1 MTRSQTCVRFLF
13 LSPLSVLARPTS
25 DSSLARGPARQNP
38 RALRAAD
45 FLGSCQSSPMGQ
57 TAFATE
63 LLKWCSVL
71 ALTLSLLPIL
81 SPAQTFPTKPIRF
94 FVPFTAGSGTDIVA
108 RTVGDAMS
116 KGLGQP
122 ILIENHPGAGGTIA
136 ASQVA
141 HSEPDGYTVLIH
153 SSGHALNPSIYPNLP
168 YDTVKDLLGVTPLAA
183 LPNVMVVSPSRG
195 WKSVADVVAAAK
207 ARPGQLNYASAG
219 MGSATHMNAEKFK
232 LQAGIDAVHVPF
244 KGTPEAL
251 SDVIGGRND
260 WFFAPLSS
268 ALSLIKEGKLQAL
281 AVSTAQRSPTLP
293 QVPTTVEAGVPGSD
307 YVFWVGMLVP
317 SATPPSVVKRLH
329 TEALKALAQPDVLER
344 LKGVGAEPMP
354 MSPEAFTAFIKTEME
369 SAAKIAKAVGL
380 KAN

>member
-1 MTRSQTCVRFLF
+1 MDNSSHSRANLLNRMG
-13 LSPLSVLARPTS
+13 LSLCFKFKKGLWAAALLSLVA
-25 DSSLARGPARQNP
+25 
-38 RALRAAD
+38 
-45 FLGSCQSSPMGQ
+45 
-57 TAFATE
+57 
-63 LLKWCSVL
+63 
-71 ALTLSLLPIL
+71 TLSWGQMYP
-81 SPAQTFPTKPIRF
+81 SKPIKF

-116 KGLGQP
+116 KSMGQP

-136 ASQVA
+136 AYQVA
-141 HSEPDGYTVLIH
+141 KSEPDGYTVLIH

-168 YDTVKDLLGVTPLAA
+168 YDTTKDLLGVSTLAS

-195 WKSVADVVAAAK
+195 WKSVMDVVAQAK
-207 ARPGQLNYASAG
+207 ANPGKMNYASAG

-251 SDVIGGRND
+251 TDVMGGRND

-268 ALSLIKEGKLQAL
+268 ALPLIKEGKLQAL
-281 AVSTAQRSPTLP
+281 AVSTAQRSPSLP
-293 QVPTTVEAGVPGSD
+293 LVPTTVEAGVPNSD

-317 SATPPSVVKRLH
+317 SATPSAVVKKLQS
-329 TEALKALAQPDVLER
+329 EVVKALAQNDVKER
-344 LKGVGAEPMP
+344 LNSLGADPMP
-354 MSPEAFTAFIKTEME
+354 MTSEAFNAFIKVEME